1 MTSINT
7 ILSIAA
13 SGMLSQQFNL
23 DVISNNVANVNTAG
37 YRRSRV
43 EFADVVYAQSGV
55 ASEELGLPVAG
66 VRVAATRTIFAPGTW
81 VSSGSHLDLAI
92 DGEGYFQVLLPDGS
106 TGYTRSGTFSLDA
119 QGRLVN
125 SEGLVLLPEIRF
137 DVPAENVDI
146 SSDGRVFVRQND
158 EITEVGQ
165 ITLARFAEP
174 AGLEAVGHGAFRETA
189 ASGAPVAGAPE
200 TVGFG
205 SLVQGTLELSNVD
218 LAEEMVNMITAQRA
232 YQMSSRAA
240 QVADEMMQVANQ
252 IQS

>member
-1 MTSINT
+1 MTSIST

-37 YRRSRV
+37 YRSSRI
-43 EFADVVYAQSGV
+43 EFADVVYAQSGE
-55 ASEELGLPVAG
+55 SSGELGLPVAG
-66 VRVAATRTIFAPGTW
+66 VRVAATRTIMTPGVW
-81 VSSGSHLDLAI
+81 ISSGNHLDLAI

-106 TGYTRSGTFSLDA
+106 TGYTRNGTFSLDA

-125 SEGLVLLPEIRF
+125 SEGLVVLPEMRF
-137 DVPAENVDI
+137 DVPAENVNI
-146 SSDGRVFVRQND
+146 SSDGRVFVTQDD
-158 EITEVGQ
+158 EITEEGQ
-165 ITLARFAEP
+165 LTLARFAEP
-174 AGLEAVGHGAFRETA
+174 AGLEAVSFGAFRETV
-189 ASGAPVAGAPE
+189 ASGAPVVGAPE
-200 TVGFG
+200 TAGFG
-205 SLVQGTLELSNVD
+205 SLVQGTLELSNVN

-240 QVADEMMQVANQ
+240 QVADEMMQVANR